1 MVTRADQARVN
12 ILRLIEQGNSGDRLP
27 GESEL
32 ASRFGVSRVTVREAL
47 RQLWHEGLVVRRWG
61 AGTYIAEPPT
71 DLHTGAYRS
80 IYVDVGVV
88 GSLPNRIRATGLDVK
103 IDDFA
108 AVAVSPPD
116 WVAHAMGTTGEL
128 WRIERTL
135 RIDDRPGLRF
145 ADYLPLRIGDV
156 AVDPMIL
163 AHPDRSL
170 PDLLAVHG
178 VRAIKDEARLEA
190 VPAPATVAA
199 ALDVPAGH
207 PVLRGRQRT
216 QDENGAV
223 VECAEVYYN
232 GDAFATILV
241 RSSGDTP

>member
-1 MVTRADQARVN
+1 MVTRADQTRVN
-12 ILRLIEQGNSGDRLP
+12 ILRLIQQGNSGDRLP

-61 AGTYIAEPPT
+61 AGTYIAEPPADPDT
-71 DLHTGAYRS
+71 AYRS

-103 IDDFA
+103 IDGFE

-116 WVAHAMGTTGEL
+116 WVAHAMGTTDEL

-156 AVDPMIL
+156 AVDPGIL
-163 AHPDRSL
+163 VHPDRSL
-170 PDLLAVHG
+170 PDLLALHG
-178 VRAIKDEARLEA
+178 VRAIKDEARLDA
-190 VPAPATVAA
+190 VAAPAAVAA
-199 ALDVPAGH
+199 SLDVPAGH
-207 PVLRGRQRT
+207 PVLRARQRT
-216 QDENGAV
+216 QDENGTV

-232 GDAFATILV
+232 GDIFATVLV
-241 RSSGDTP
+241 RSSGDTQ